1 MKTSNYAKI
10 FLMSENTLAILGGV
24 GDCDLLRF
32 YFVSND
38 FFFFTVIFCSGSPH
52 VLFAPIVRQ

>member
-38 FFFFTVIFCSGSPH
+38 FFFFTVKYFFAVVPLTFCLLP
-52 VLFAPIVRQ
+52 